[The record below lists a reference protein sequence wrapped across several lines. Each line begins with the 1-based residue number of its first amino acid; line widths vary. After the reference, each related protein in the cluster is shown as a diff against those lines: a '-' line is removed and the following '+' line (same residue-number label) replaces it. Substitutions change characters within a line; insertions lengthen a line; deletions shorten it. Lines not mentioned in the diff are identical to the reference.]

1 MMCGPL
7 LVLCLDLVVCAAA
20 NINCECQC
28 MEVNHNI
35 TTTSIPEVVHPQLKA
50 DARVSFPRTPLLP
63 LGLFLKNF
71 GVLLLGVMVWITVTN
86 CLQRY
91 TRSFG
96 AKDGAFA
103 YMIMQEVN

>member
-1 MMCGPL
+1 MYGPL
-7 LVLCLDLVVCAAA
+7 LVLFLDLVVCAAA
-20 NINCECQC
+20 NTHCECQC

-35 TTTSIPEVVHPQLKA
+35 TTTSLPGVVHPQLVA
-50 DARVSFPRTPLLP
+50 DARVSFPQNPLLP
-63 LGLFLKNF
+63 LSLFFKVF